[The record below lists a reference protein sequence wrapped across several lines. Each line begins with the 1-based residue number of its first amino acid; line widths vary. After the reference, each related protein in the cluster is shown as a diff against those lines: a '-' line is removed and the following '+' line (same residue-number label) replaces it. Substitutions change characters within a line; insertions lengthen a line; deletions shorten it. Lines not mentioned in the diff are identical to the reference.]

1 MIKFNG
7 THVEN
12 LERGTQTNPYWHQ
25 KRTSAVSRLNA
36 VSGRVDFPK
45 MVLGKPGYSELYWP
59 DILVAPKIFEK
70 YPDHGKISP
79 LLREPGGF
87 FHGFASWHSS

>member
-1 MIKFNG
+1 
-7 THVEN
+7 
-12 LERGTQTNPYWHQ
+12 
-25 KRTSAVSRLNA
+25 
-36 VSGRVDFPK
+36 

-79 LLREPGGF
+79 LVERAGGIF
-87 FHGFASWHSS
+87 PRICLVALELGRATNPRCALTERCKNKQTNKQTLNYCTKKGAPLWMPQ